1 MKTEESEVQKQSLI
15 YSKFEAS
22 IAYLEIMSLKK
33 RKKLEPNKN

>member
-22 IAYLEIMSLKK
+22 IAYMEILPLKK
-33 RKKLEPNKN
+33 KKKIKA